1 MTTTFETTQ
10 TAGPDG
16 MVHLAVPVPKANQPY
31 RLVVAIEPSLLKEI
45 IQVDDR
51 GYPVGYFEKI
61 LGSWEGDFPELYEGD
76 FEKRDEL

>member
-1 MTTTFETTQ
+1 MATTFETTQ

-16 MVHLAVPVPKANQPY
+16 LVHLTVPVPNANQPY

-45 IQVDDR
+45 VQLDDR